1 MNRSY
6 FSIVCRNS
14 KEYFKKSSWRGILE
28 QVIAL
33 LLALSLVGEVII
45 TKILFDNI
53 SNITSFQKI
62 AKNLILLISVIILQ
76 QLLSGFGQYLLS
88 RVSYT
93 NMGKFMVEF
102 QLKLSRF
109 PLIYFENTEFLDKV
123 TKAKECLEYESLGHF
138 ASICLKMITHYSVYL
153 LAIAGFLIYTSPLLV
168 IILLLSFIP
177 AILAQIIKG
186 KYYIDLENAIASEK
200 RRCDSYKKSIIS
212 TSSYKETRI
221 LGAYHYFFNIFN
233 DSLHILTEKRWKIEK
248 KTAFLEIGINSLV
261 FIGLGISMYI
271 LFSQMMTGQISIG
284 MFSALFVTLS
294 DLFDIMD
301 EMVSYNIGQG
311 SEVIG
316 QVASFYDLMDMEE
329 VEEDCINPNFN
340 EGIVAKNIFFKY
352 PSRSSDAL
360 SDVSLNINKGE
371 TVAIV
376 GENGSGK
383 STFVNNLIGLYNP
396 YKGLLKIGGIEHKGN
411 LSRGNFKNISAVF
424 QDFQKYKLTLAENV
438 IISDIGKLENFE
450 LISTLLKQV
459 GFYHPSAKLTT
470 VLSPEFSGID
480 LSIGQWQ
487 RLAIA
492 RGLYRSFD
500 FIILDEPTASID
512 PIEESKIFEN
522 FENIVANRTAVII
535 THRMASA
542 KFADRIIV
550 MDKGRIVECGSHED
564 LLKNKGKYYTMW
576 QAQAK
581 WYQDY

>member
-14 KEYFKKSSWRGILE
+14 KEYFEKSSWRGILE

-53 SNITSFQKI
+53 SNITSFKKI

-248 KTAFLEIGINSLV
+248 KQHS
-261 FIGLGISMYI
+261 
-271 LFSQMMTGQISIG
+271 
-284 MFSALFVTLS
+284 
-294 DLFDIMD
+294 
-301 EMVSYNIGQG
+301 
-311 SEVIG
+311 
-316 QVASFYDLMDMEE
+316 
-329 VEEDCINPNFN
+329 
-340 EGIVAKNIFFKY
+340 
-352 PSRSSDAL
+352 
-360 SDVSLNINKGE
+360 
-371 TVAIV
+371 
-376 GENGSGK
+376 
-383 STFVNNLIGLYNP
+383 
-396 YKGLLKIGGIEHKGN
+396 
-411 LSRGNFKNISAVF
+411 
-424 QDFQKYKLTLAENV
+424 
-438 IISDIGKLENFE
+438 
-450 LISTLLKQV
+450 
-459 GFYHPSAKLTT
+459 
-470 VLSPEFSGID
+470 
-480 LSIGQWQ
+480 
-487 RLAIA
+487 
-492 RGLYRSFD
+492 
-500 FIILDEPTASID
+500 
-512 PIEESKIFEN
+512 
-522 FENIVANRTAVII
+522 
-535 THRMASA
+535 
-542 KFADRIIV
+542 
-550 MDKGRIVECGSHED
+550 
-564 LLKNKGKYYTMW
+564 
-576 QAQAK
+576 
-581 WYQDY
+581 